1 MGRIFITGWLLISAM
16 IWNATVVT
24 AMMASP
30 NFFTEHQPDGSPITL
45 RLRGDEKSH
54 WKTDLEGM

>member
-1 MGRIFITGWLLISAM
+1 
-16 IWNATVVT
+16 
-24 AMMASP
+24 MMASP

>member
-1 MGRIFITGWLLISAM
+1 MHRASVSLRCIAYFML
-16 IWNATVVT
+16 WNAAW

-30 NFFTEHQPDGSPITL
+30 RFFTQHQPDGSPVEL

-54 WKTDLEGM
+54 WTTDLEGM

>member
-1 MGRIFITGWLLISAM
+1 ML
-16 IWNATVVT
+16 WNAAW

-30 NFFTEHQPDGSPITL
+30 RFFTQHQPDGSPVEL

-54 WKTDLEGM
+54 WTTDLEGM

>member
-1 MGRIFITGWLLISAM
+1 ML
-16 IWNATVVT
+16 WNEAG

-30 NFFTEHQPDGSPITL
+30 RFFTEHQPDGSSVTL

-54 WKTDLEGM
+54 WTTDHDGE